1 MFELYSSQWLKT
13 KKERI
18 INNDNTFQ
26 NASDDTLSYQNIE
39 RNPQRITK
47 IKPYISKYNWEGIEF
62 PAGPKEWEKFEQNN
76 KTIGPNILFVLYNKE
91 KIRNAN
97 RSKYKKASNFVKD
110 YWW

>member
-1 MFELYSSQWLKT
+1 MH
-13 KKERI
+13 
-18 INNDNTFQ
+18 
-26 NASDDTLSYQNIE
+26 IE
-39 RNPQRITK
+39 IHPQRIAK
-47 IKPYISKYNWEGIEF
+47 IEHYIGNYSWEGIEF

-110 YWW
+110 Y